1 MTVYKG
7 YMKIVK
13 RNLGLIL
20 MYVVIFA
27 GITVLFQ
34 QFSSADPAGSYQA
47 ESVRIAVVDEDRGS
61 LAEGLKTY
69 LGQFHEVTAAEHDR
83 RICFTG
89 TWNTSFGSRRIF
101 LKPALWKGRR
111 LTLPRFRDPIRRFM

>member
-47 ESVRIAVVDEDRGS
+47 ESVRIAVVRKKQIIKM
-61 LAEGLKTY
+61 LPKIY
-69 LGQFHEVTAAEHDR
+69 PR
-83 RICFTG
+83 RK
-89 TWNTSFGSRRIF
+89 S
-101 LKPALWKGRR
+101 K
-111 LTLPRFRDPIRRFM
+111 

>member
-47 ESVRIAVVDEDRGS
+47 EEA
-61 LAEGLKTY
+61 L
-69 LGQFHEVTAAEHDR
+69 R
-83 RICFTG
+83 R
-89 TWNTSFGSRRIF
+89 
-101 LKPALWKGRR
+101 
-111 LTLPRFRDPIRRFM
+111 D